1 MKKAKGSLLVSGA
14 LLKDQNFHRTV
25 IFVVEHDHQG
35 ALGVILNRPLALH
48 PEQLIDLWAEH
59 VEEGGFI
66 YKGGPVAT
74 DAVIGLAKSSNVNE
88 KSLVGCIEVIDLH
101 HSPSERPDIEIVR
114 LFVGYAGWSAG
125 QLETE
130 LKEGSW
136 FVFDA
141 KESDVF
147 TDDTENLWETVLRR
161 QGGIVSHMAGVPEDL
176 SEN

>member
-25 IFVVEHDHQG
+25 IFVIEHDHQG

-88 KSLVGCIEVIDLH
+88 KSLVGCFYNYL
-101 HSPSERPDIEIVR
+101 
-114 LFVGYAGWSAG
+114 
-125 QLETE
+125 
-130 LKEGSW
+130 
-136 FVFDA
+136 
-141 KESDVF
+141 
-147 TDDTENLWETVLRR
+147 
-161 QGGIVSHMAGVPEDL
+161 
-176 SEN
+176 

>member
-1 MKKAKGSLLVSGA
+1 M
-14 LLKDQNFHRTV
+14 
-25 IFVVEHDHQG
+25 
-35 ALGVILNRPLALH
+35 
-48 PEQLIDLWAEH
+48 
-59 VEEGGFI
+59 EEGGFI

-74 DAVIGLAKSSNVNE
+74 DAVIGLAKSSKVNE

-141 KESDVF
+141 EESDVF
-147 TDDTENLWETVLRR
+147 TSDTENLWENVLRR
-161 QGGIVSHMAGVPEDL
+161 QGGIISHMAGVPEDL
-176 SEN
+176 AEN